1 MELVNREN
9 NFNKIF
15 NTTPN
20 IGTINPLGA
29 NTRMKAKSNTTVA
42 KHHLLHQQTLQSA
55 QTGSFG
61 RLDPLPGKIS
71 PLHDVN
77 LNPNRPLPKKF
88 LS

>member
-15 NTTPN
+15 NTMPN

-29 NTRMKAKSNTTVA
+29 NTKMKTKSSSTIT
-42 KHHLLHQQTLQSA
+42 KYQPSQPQSLQSA

-61 RLDPLPGKIS
+61 RLEPLPGKIS